1 MMKKS
6 DWHSPGKRAEKMQSF
21 DRVKTFDGKI
31 EINPFNKLSA
41 ISGSLN

>member
-6 DWHSPGKRAEKMQSF
+6 DWHSSGKRKMQSF
-21 DRVKTFDGKI
+21 DGAKIFDGKI

-41 ISGSLN
+41 ISDSLN